1 MNGESRFA
9 CNTTMFW
16 LLGIMNVYRFNSF
29 EKQVDFFTQRTGL
42 HLPRMTY
49 GKGAFFRDLG
59 QWSSTYSRQAHEVT
73 SVHILPDPVQGLSFP
88 RAVDVLSSALSLSA
102 QSIDAEEI
110 DTLLETFGLSR
121 EKATQPVISL
131 SGGEMLLLNFAKVK
145 AMLPA
150 VDGVVA
156 CSPIHWLN
164 ETSYQYWEMLVD
176 ACQMRQRFVDVA
188 LLTGEPFIDE
198 NSAQP
203 DTLIAPVPRV
213 EWQLALD
220 RPVVEFEEIRF
231 PSYHPASRIAYELA
245 DSQGHM
251 TLASPVLMTGNNGVG
266 KSIFAKLLCGIL
278 KPAAG
283 DLAIEAPN
291 GTGYARLIFQD
302 AIDQLFGKS
311 INGHLNWVFRFNR
324 QKRDAAREIYTALDS
339 AVRDD
344 FKNRPEGADAF
355 GPAAERCT
363 LLQAKISLI
372 AERLATRPPVLVLD
386 EPGWA
391 LSGPIARKLVESVC
405 RLAGELKV
413 AIVLISH
420 HARWWT
426 GMVHSRCHLAKQ
438 ANGDVVIRNLQ
449 DPGNNEPRH

>member
-1 MNGESRFA
+1 
-9 CNTTMFW
+9 
-16 LLGIMNVYRFNSF
+16 MNVYRFNSF
-29 EKQVDFFTQRTGL
+29 EKQVAFFTERTGV
-42 HLPRMTY
+42 HLPRMTH
-49 GKGAFFRDLG
+49 GKGAFFKDLG
-59 QWSSTYSRQAHEVT
+59 QWSSTYTSQAHDVT

-88 RAVDVLSSALSLSA
+88 RAVDVLSSALSLSD
-102 QSIDAEEI
+102 QTIDAEEI
-110 DTLLETFGLSR
+110 HTLLATFGLSR

-131 SGGEMLLLNFAKVK
+131 SGGEMLLLNFAKAK

-164 ETSYQYWEMLVD
+164 ENSYQYWEMLVA
-176 ACQMRQRFVDVA
+176 ACQARQRFVDVA

-198 NSAQP
+198 EIAQP
-203 DTLIAPVPRV
+203 DTLIEPVPMV
-213 EWQLALD
+213 AWQISLE

-245 DSQGHM
+245 DGQGCM

-291 GTGYARLIFQD
+291 GTGCARLIFQD

-324 QKRDAAREIYTALDS
+324 EKGDAARKIYTALDS
-339 AVRDD
+339 AMRDY
-344 FKNRPEGADAF
+344 FKDRPEAAEAL
-355 GPAAERCT
+355 GPATERCT

-372 AERLATRPPVLVLD
+372 AERLATRPPALVLD

-405 RLAGELKV
+405 QLAGELKV

-420 HARWWT
+420 HARWWK
-426 GMVHSRCHLAKQ
+426 GMVHSRCHLEKQ
-438 ANGDVVIRNLQ
+438 TNGRVAIRNL
-449 DPGNNEPRH
+449 NLE

>member
-1 MNGESRFA
+1 
-9 CNTTMFW
+9 
-16 LLGIMNVYRFNSF
+16 MNVYRFNSF
-29 EKQVDFFTQRTGL
+29 EKQVAFFTERTGV

-49 GKGAFFRDLG
+49 GKGAFFKDLG
-59 QWSSTYSRQAHEVT
+59 QWSSTYTRQAHDVK
-73 SVHILPDPVQGLSFP
+73 SAHILPDPVQGLSFP

-102 QSIDAEEI
+102 KTFDAEEI
-110 DTLLETFGLSR
+110 HTLLATFGLSR

-131 SGGEMLLLNFAKVK
+131 SGGEMLLLNFAKAK

-164 ETSYQYWEMLVD
+164 ENSYQYWEMLVD
-176 ACQMRQRFVDVA
+176 ACQARQRFVDVA

-198 NSAQP
+198 EIAQP
-203 DTLIAPVPRV
+203 DILIEPVPMV
-213 EWQLALD
+213 EWQVTLES
-220 RPVVEFEEIRF
+220 PVVEFEEIRF

-245 DSQGHM
+245 DSQGRM
-251 TLASPVLMTGNNGVG
+251 TLASPLLMTGNNGVG
-266 KSIFAKLLCGIL
+266 KSIFAKLLCDIL

-291 GTGYARLIFQD
+291 GTGCARLIFQD

-311 INGHLNWVFRFNR
+311 IDGHLNWVFRFNR
-324 QKRDAAREIYTALDS
+324 EKGDAARKIYTALDS
-339 AVRDD
+339 AMRDY
-344 FKNRPEGADAF
+344 FKDRPDEADAL
-355 GPAAERCT
+355 GPATERCT

-391 LSGPIARKLVESVC
+391 LSGHIARKLVESVC

-420 HARWWT
+420 HARWWK
-426 GMVHSRCHLAKQ
+426 GMVHSRCHLEKQ
-438 ANGDVVIRNLQ
+438 DNGHVVIKK
-449 DPGNNEPRH
+449 NEHAC